1 MKRCPQCQNTYGDD
15 TIRFCRHDGTPLTDT
30 FSLESS
36 DTRPLPSLSPGAE
49 TPTQAFHN
57 TPSIAVLPFANISA
71 DPENEYFCDGLAEE
85 LLNALA
91 KIEGLQVAARTSAFS
106 FKGRETDVGEI
117 GRKLNVSTVLEGG
130 VRKAGN
136 RLRITAQLVNVADG
150 YHLWSERYDREM
162 KDVFDIQDEISLAIV
177 EALKVKLLGA
187 EKATVLRRYTDN
199 TEAYQLYLKG
209 RYHYGKW
216 HKDEWKKAIEYYEQ
230 AIAKEPDY
238 APAWAG
244 IAEAQGQLWYFGHVG
259 TDTGAL
265 QFEMAV
271 ARTLELD
278 QTLPESH
285 LGLAKLK
292 FWYEWDWPGAEQEI
306 KQTLALNPNNA
317 EAHASYG
324 YLFAIKGR
332 QSEAITEANRALELD
347 PLSLYITFHVA
358 WIFWLIGQYD
368 RWLEQGRKLIE
379 LEPHF
384 FGAYWITGI
393 ECWLR
398 GAYEEAISEFQKAV
412 TFNAG
417 PLALSYVGCLYGL
430 AGDREKAQ
438 QVLDELQ
445 TLSAKKHVQRY
456 CFAMVYAGLGEMD
469 RAFEWLEQAYEQR
482 EGVLVLLKP
491 MPPLIPALDADPRLP
506 GLLRRIGLLE

>member
-1 MKRCPQCQNTYGDD
+1 MKRCPQCHHTYADD
-15 TIRFCRHDGTPLTDT
+15 TIRFCRHDGIALTDE

-36 DTRPLPSLSPGAE
+36 PTRPLPSLSPGAQN
-49 TPTQAFHN
+49 TTQELYRTA
-57 TPSIAVLPFANISA
+57 SIAVLPFANISA

-85 LLNALA
+85 ILNALA
-91 KIEGLQVAARTSAFS
+91 KIEALQVAARTSAFS
-106 FKGRETDVGEI
+106 FKGKETDVSEI
-117 GRKLNVSTVLEGG
+117 GRKLNVSTVLEGS

-150 YHLWSERYDREM
+150 FEIWSERYDREL

-177 EALKVKLLGA
+177 EVLKVKLLGA
-187 EKATVLRRYTDN
+187 EKATVLRRHTDN

-209 RYHYGKW
+209 RYHYAKW
-216 HKDEWKKAIEYYEQ
+216 HKDEWKKAIEYYGL
-230 AIAKEPDY
+230 AIAKEPNY

-259 TDTGAL
+259 TDSGAR
-265 QFEMAV
+265 QFELAV
-271 ARTLELD
+271 ARSLELD

-292 FWYEWDWPGAEQEI
+292 FWYQWDWPGAEQEI
-306 KQTLALNPNNA
+306 KQTLALNPNNG

-332 QSEAITEANRALELD
+332 QFDAVTEARRALELD
-347 PLSLYITFHVA
+347 PLSLYIIFHVA
-358 WIFWLIGQYD
+358 WIFWLIGKYD
-368 RWLEQGRKLIE
+368 LWLEQGRKLVE
-379 LEPHF
+379 LEPQF

-393 ECWLR
+393 DCWMR
-398 GAYEEAISEFQKAV
+398 GAHEEAIAEFQKAV
-412 TFNAG
+412 SFNAG
-417 PLALSYVGCLYGL
+417 PLCLSYVGCLNGMT
-430 AGDREKAQ
+430 GNREKAL
-438 QVLDELQ
+438 QVLDQLEA
-445 TLSAKKHVQRY
+445 LSAKKYVQRY

-491 MPPLIPALDADPRLP
+491 MPLMIPALGADARFAD
-506 GLLRRIGLLE
+506 LLGRIGLL

>member
-1 MKRCPQCQNTYGDD
+1 MKRCPQCQKTYAGD
-15 TIRFCRHDGTPLTDT
+15 TIRFCRHDGTPLTDE

-36 DTRPLPSLSPGAE
+36 ATRPLPSLSPAADS
-49 TPTQAFHN
+49 TTQELHRTA
-57 TPSIAVLPFANISA
+57 SIAVLPFANISA

-85 LLNALA
+85 ILNALA
-91 KIEGLQVAARTSAFS
+91 KIEALQVAARTSAFS
-106 FKGRETDVGEI
+106 FKGREIDAGEI
-117 GRKLNVSTVLEGG
+117 GRKLNVSSVLEGS

-150 YHLWSERYDREM
+150 FEIWSERYDREL

-187 EKATVLRRYTDN
+187 EKATVFRRHTDN

-209 RYHYGKW
+209 RYHYAKW
-216 HKDEWKKAIEYYEQ
+216 HKDEWKRAIEYYEQ

-244 IAEAQGQLWYFGHVG
+244 IAEVQGQLWYFGHVG
-259 TDTGAL
+259 PDSGAR

-271 ARTLELD
+271 TRSLELD

-306 KQTLALNPNNA
+306 KKTLVLNPNNG

-324 YLFAIKGR
+324 YLFAIIGR
-332 QSEAITEANRALELD
+332 QFDAVTEARRALELD
-347 PLSLYITFHVA
+347 PLSLYIIFHVA
-358 WIFWLIGQYD
+358 WIFWLIGKYEL
-368 RWLEQGRKLIE
+368 WLEQGRKLVE
-379 LEPHF
+379 LEPQF

-393 ECWLR
+393 ERWMK
-398 GAYEEAISEFQKAV
+398 GAHEEAIAEFQKAV
-412 TFNAG
+412 SFSAG
-417 PLALSYVGCLYGL
+417 PLCLSYVGCLYGL
-430 AGDREKAQ
+430 TGDREKAQ
-438 QVLDELQ
+438 QVLHELQ
-445 TLSAKKHVQRY
+445 TLSAKKYVQRY

-469 RAFEWLEQAYEQR
+469 RAFEWLEKAYEQR

-491 MPPLIPALDADPRLP
+491 MPLMIPGLEADPRWP
-506 GLLRRIGLLE
+506 GLLGRIGLLE